1 MASRKKG
8 CVIKMSLQ
16 IEQVIHPIIPRP
28 EYPRPDWQRADWL
41 NLNGAWLFQFDPNNQ
56 GKGQAWFEDGAYN
69 FNSIIN
75 VPFSWTN
82 PLSGIASSAKGI
94 AWYSRSINWNP
105 AIAGESVFLRFGA
118 VDYSCDVWV
127 NGTSVGSHQGG
138 YGTFEFDV
146 TAIWLSDSA
155 NLIVVRAE
163 DFDQNYQTRGK
174 QGYGEIRGIWQTVW
188 LEARPQNYLLDAK
201 FTTNIDGRVEVV
213 SRVVASQAGKANLV
227 FSFANHAVE
236 HSVELDLVEGSN
248 EVKTSFLVAK
258 PQLWSPE
265 SPFLYEGEIQLS
277 SNGQVDVI
285 NTYFGIREISTT
297 LFADRSYRWITL
309 NDKPIYLNGT
319 LDQAF
324 HPEGF
329 FTYLT
334 DQDMHDEIFQ
344 MKRLGL
350 NFVRIHIKPEE
361 PRKLFWADKLGLLV
375 MEDMPCFWGNPDEQA
390 RTAYENEAREVIERD
405 FNHPS
410 IFSWIIFNETWG
422 LKTDTQATNL
432 ASDGVK
438 TSDYLPETQDWVR
451 RMYHWVKEMDPTRLV
466 EDNSPCNNDHVVS
479 DINTWHFYINGY
491 NEVHSHVTKVVGE
504 TFVGSA
510 FNYIG
515 GNLQTDAP
523 LMNSECG
530 NVWGMEFGTGDSDLA
545 WHYRY
550 MMNEFRRHD
559 KMCGFVFTEFRD
571 VLNEF
576 NGYHRID
583 GSDKQF
589 GYEWFVPGMQ
599 IADLH
604 TPDFIVIDAPPC
616 QTVDANAEVAVALM
630 RSSFSDRY
638 HGQTLILNWELWYD
652 NLGIRTIADS
662 GNQQLAW
669 NDYGVTSLEALA
681 MKMPGQN
688 AVAVLAI
695 HLTALDGVSVTRNFI
710 TFDVRADS
718 SNDQVVSVPV
728 TSYVDSHW
736 EHSWHAIQEHKVS
749 GGPSGHFT
757 YDILLPDHE
766 ELAAIYEVELVFEA
780 GAKYLMGQNKT
791 GTLAIESDISFMHGA
806 NADPEYNRNSYL
818 MTDTLKHQSSLKV
831 WVEDELVEAILLPDD
846 PADSR
851 GVLSWHYQPVTNQL
865 NEAGSY
871 GYLCIINLP
880 SKLIA
885 KINRQRSFKLCLEAE
900 DGGLALYGRNAGRYP
915 IDLQVLLNP

>member
-1 MASRKKG
+1 
-8 CVIKMSLQ
+8 MSIQ
-16 IEQVIHPIIPRP
+16 FEQTLITSIPRP

-41 NLNGAWLFQFDPNNQ
+41 NLNGAWSFQFDPTNQ
-56 GKGQAWFEDGAYN
+56 GKEQVWFTKDAAE
-69 FNSIIN
+69 FSSIIN

-82 PLSGIASSAKGI
+82 PLSGIASSDKGVG
-94 AWYSRSINWNP
+94 WYNRAVKWQP
-105 AIAGESVFLRFGA
+105 ALAGERIFLRFGA
-118 VDYSCDVWV
+118 VDYISEVWV
-127 NGTSVGSHQGG
+127 NGTFVGSHQGG

-146 TAIWLSDSA
+146 TAHWLLDS
-155 NLIVVRAE
+155 NNSIVVRAE
-163 DFDQNYQTRGK
+163 DYDHSYQTRGK

-188 LEARPQNYLLDAK
+188 LEARSQNYVLDAK
-201 FTTNIDGRVEVV
+201 FTTHLDGRVEVV
-213 SRVVASQAGKANLV
+213 SNVIAGQASKAAIS
-227 FSFANHAVE
+227 FSFADKAVD
-236 HSVELDLVEGSN
+236 HTIELDLVEGSN
-248 EVKTSFLVAK
+248 EVRTSFVVAN

-265 SPFLYEGEIQLS
+265 SPFLYEGEILLN
-277 SNGQVDVI
+277 SNEQVDSI
-285 NTYFGIREISTT
+285 STYFGIREISTT
-297 LFADRSYRWITL
+297 LFEDRSYRWITL
-309 NDKPIYLNGT
+309 NNKPIYLNGT
-319 LDQAF
+319 LDQSF
-324 HPEGF
+324 HPEGY
-329 FTYLT
+329 FTYPT

-361 PRKLFWADKLGLLV
+361 PRKLYWADKLGLLV

-390 RTAYENEAREVIERD
+390 RTAYENEARELIERD

-422 LKTDTQATNL
+422 LKTDSQAANL

-438 TSDYLPETQDWVR
+438 TNDYLPETQEWVR
-451 RMYHWVKEMDPTRLV
+451 RMYHWVKQVDPTRLV
-466 EDNSPCNNDHVVS
+466 EDNSPCNYDHVET

-491 NEVHSHVTKVVGE
+491 EEVRTHVTKVVDE
-504 TFVGSA
+504 TFVGST

-515 GNLQTDAP
+515 GNVQTDAP

-589 GYEWFVPGMQ
+589 GYEWFVPDMQ

-616 QTVDANAEVAVALM
+616 QTVEAGAEISVPLL
-630 RSSFSDRY
+630 RSSYSDLY
-638 HGQTLILNWELWYD
+638 HGQALSLNWELWYD
-652 NLGIRTIADS
+652 NLGIRTVADA
-662 GNQQLAW
+662 GIQQLAW
-669 NDYGVTSLEALA
+669 DGYGVAPLEALSIS
-681 MKMPGQN
+681 MPNQA
-688 AVAVLAI
+688 AVAILAI
-695 HLTALDGVSVTRNFI
+695 HLTTLEGTSVTRNFI
-710 TFDVRADS
+710 TFDVRDEQA
-718 SNDQVVSVPV
+718 SNHPGSISVAV
-728 TSYVDSHW
+728 TSYVESQW

-749 GGPSGHFT
+749 GGPIGHFA
-757 YDILLPDHE
+757 YEIQLPDQE
-766 ELAAIYEVELVFEA
+766 EQAVIYEVELAFEA

-791 GTLAIESDISFMHGA
+791 GAIKLASDISFMHGA
-806 NADPEYNRNSYL
+806 NADPEYNKNSYL
-818 MTDTLKHQSSLKV
+818 MTDAVKQRSNLKV
-831 WVEDELVEAILLPDD
+831 WVDDELVETILLPDD

-851 GVLSWHYQPVTNQL
+851 GVLSWHYQPVNNQL

-871 GYLCIINLP
+871 GYLCKIALP
-880 SKLIA
+880 SKLAA
-885 KINRQRSFKLCLEAE
+885 KLNQKRSFKLVLEAE

-915 IDLQVLLNP
+915 IDLLVKFQ